1 MALPSNRKWL
11 SLTVLAIIIPISV
24 LTTFK
29 LTGIIPEPPT
39 IAKTIEAETIT
50 WNMTRPSE
58 VKTFHDLA
66 VENFYSDTIASI
78 SLGVHVD
85 HYLENSEDWGDSL
98 WVTINSTMQ
107 VQKGF
112 IYSVCIRF
120 SQTDEN
126 AFLSIHTLVPLG
138 SSDRLKYPKLYN
150 LEMQNLVSFGSIG
163 QEACASAV
171 GVNQPKNSSLEVVVS
186 WHFLDPNNISHWITA
201 SLETVYFN
209 GTAYR
214 KVIMPIQLGVLAA

>member
-11 SLTVLAIIIPISV
+11 SLAVLAIIIPISV

-29 LTGIIPEPPT
+29 LTGIIPEPPNT
-39 IAKTIEAETIT
+39 ETIEVDTVS
-50 WNMTRPSE
+50 WNMTRPSS
-58 VKTFHDLA
+58 TASFHGVT
-66 VENFYSDTIASI
+66 VENFYGDDIVPI
-78 SLGVHVD
+78 SLGVHVNT
-85 HYLENSEDWGDSL
+85 YFENDECWGDSL
-98 WVTINSTMQ
+98 WVTVNGTIQ
-107 VQKGF
+107 VQRGF
-112 IYSVCIRF
+112 IHSMCIRF

-214 KVIMPIQLGVLAA
+214 KVIMPIRLEVIST

>member
-1 MALPSNRKWL
+1 MTLPSSRKWL
-11 SLTVLAIIIPISV
+11 SLAVLAIIIPIGV

-29 LTGIIPEPPT
+29 LTGIIPEPQT

-85 HYLENSEDWGDSL
+85 HYLENSEDLGDSL

-120 SQTDEN
+120 SQTDDN
-126 AFLSIHTLVPLG
+126 AFLSIHKIPPWPKTYNLNIADLVTLG
-138 SSDRLKYPKLYN
+138 SNTQRAY
-150 LEMQNLVSFGSIG
+150 
-163 QEACASAV
+163 ASAIYV
-171 GVNQPKNSSLEVVVS
+171 DQPEKSSLEIMVS
-186 WHFLDPNNISHWITA
+186 WHFLDPNNMSHWITA